1 MPKAEPKPQTFEN
14 HARIVFGYHRLGL
27 GIVIVNLGW
36 SIYKVIR
43 AFSFDTVD
51 GLLVAIL
58 LFLIFFYARTFAL
71 TAQDRVI
78 RLEMTVR
85 LKELLPE
92 DLRSRIKEFKA
103 GQLIALRFASDEEL
117 PELARKVLADNLTD
131 RKAIKKMI
139 KNWKPD
145 YLRV

>member
-1 MPKAEPKPQTFEN
+1 MGGPTPQTYEN
-14 HARIVFGYHRLGL
+14 HTRTVFGYHRVGL
-27 GIVIVNLGW
+27 GILLINFGW
-36 SIYKVIR
+36 SVYRLIR
-43 AFSFDTVD
+43 AFSFDAMV
-51 GLLVAIL
+51 GLLLAIL
-58 LFLIFFYARTFAL
+58 LFLIFFYARIFAL

-78 RLEMTVR
+78 RLEMILR

-92 DLRSRIKEFKA
+92 DLRPRIKDFTA

-131 RKAIKKMI
+131 RKAIKRMI